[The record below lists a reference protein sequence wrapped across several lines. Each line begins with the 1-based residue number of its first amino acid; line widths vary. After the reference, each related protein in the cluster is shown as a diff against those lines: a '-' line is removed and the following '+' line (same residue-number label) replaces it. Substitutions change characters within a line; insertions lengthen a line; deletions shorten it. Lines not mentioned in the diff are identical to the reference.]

1 MAARPGIGSLAE
13 LRGRRVG
20 LTLSTLG
27 PYVLSRAL
35 EQAGLSLDDVEV
47 RTMTLAA
54 IGGSALWLQWR
65 QGRQLSVSIT
75 SWPANEYLYLA
86 EQKQLGKPF
95 GIDLR
100 VTQSSS
106 LADQRLG
113 FVNGDVDVMATTLPE
128 AIAVCQ
134 EAPARCP
141 QLVLVL
147 DESVGADRLLARV
160 GLARPAAL
168 AGQRVGLE
176 RTVLAEYLLLRSL
189 EGQPVAIDDLQL
201 RFEGPVA
208 LIELLRA
215 GEIDAVVTYPPYDLS
230 LRQDDRFHELFSS
243 RRMPGEVVDVLA
255 VAPETARTRR
265 SDIQALVRTWW
276 AAQAYA
282 RRHRTEAVGLM
293 AQRQQISPGEFQQS
307 ELGLRYP
314 EPGQQ
319 RRLLA
324 ADGPVARAIGGM
336 GALLRTA
343 GRIPPDGP
351 LPRPTTAFLAASNV
365 ALVGL
370 PLPHVLQLPH
380 QRHLRELFAECP
392 STSTLIAC
400 LTRDEVVFQGPL
412 SWIGGDVLMTIR
424 QYPLALEG
432 GGRYGERASLITI
445 TDVQA
450 ARTEALTFVLKVFL
464 AGLLPLSAGCVGLMF
479 QLRRVLI
486 PELLQLAQIDALSG
500 IYNRRAFSEAV
511 EELLSRARQTEQ
523 PMAMALIDVD
533 FFKQINDT
541 HGHDAGDQVIR
552 QVSELL
558 RAAVRGSD
566 LVGRLGG
573 DEFAILVQL
582 PGDGATLMLERT
594 RERINATAIA
604 TGDGQQ
610 VLVNLSVGV
619 ASTAGP
625 AGYGLSEL
633 MGAADAA
640 LYVAKDRGRGQVVNL
655 ETEGQGAAR
664 RGSASFGYW
673 QVGGL

>member
-1 MAARPGIGSLAE
+1 
-13 LRGRRVG
+13 
-20 LTLSTLG
+20 
-27 PYVLSRAL
+27 
-35 EQAGLSLDDVEV
+35 
-47 RTMTLAA
+47 
-54 IGGSALWLQWR
+54 
-65 QGRQLSVSIT
+65 
-75 SWPANEYLYLA
+75 
-86 EQKQLGKPF
+86 
-95 GIDLR
+95 
-100 VTQSSS
+100 
-106 LADQRLG
+106 
-113 FVNGDVDVMATTLPE
+113 MATTLPE

-343 GRIPPDGP
+343 GRIPPDAP
-351 LPRPTTAFLAASNV
+351 LPRPNT
-365 ALVGL
+365 
-370 PLPHVLQLPH
+370 
-380 QRHLRELFAECP
+380 
-392 STSTLIAC
+392 
-400 LTRDEVVFQGPL
+400 
-412 SWIGGDVLMTIR
+412 
-424 QYPLALEG
+424 
-432 GGRYGERASLITI
+432 
-445 TDVQA
+445 
-450 ARTEALTFVLKVFL
+450 VFL
-464 AGLLPLSAGCVGLMF
+464 
-479 QLRRVLI
+479 
-486 PELLQLAQIDALSG
+486 
-500 IYNRRAFSEAV
+500 
-511 EELLSRARQTEQ
+511 
-523 PMAMALIDVD
+523 VD
-533 FFKQINDT
+533 
-541 HGHDAGDQVIR
+541 
-552 QVSELL
+552 
-558 RAAVRGSD
+558 
-566 LVGRLGG
+566 
-573 DEFAILVQL
+573 
-582 PGDGATLMLERT
+582 P
-594 RERINATAIA
+594 
-604 TGDGQQ
+604 
-610 VLVNLSVGV
+610 
-619 ASTAGP
+619 
-625 AGYGLSEL
+625 
-633 MGAADAA
+633 
-640 LYVAKDRGRGQVVNL
+640 
-655 ETEGQGAAR
+655 
-664 RGSASFGYW
+664 
-673 QVGGL
+673 